1 MIDFAGAPLPYD
13 EQNNSHNKARKY
25 QGSKKV
31 MSNKFN
37 TRNTKKKK
45 EWCQSH
51 FRNLFFL
58 SFVSASV
65 YWLKPG

>member
-1 MIDFAGAPLPYD
+1 MIDFAGAPLPYGD
-13 EQNNSHNKARKY
+13 QNNSHNKARKY

-45 EWCQSH
+45 E
-51 FRNLFFL
+51 
-58 SFVSASV
+58 
-65 YWLKPG
+65 